1 MSSSLLNVVP
11 SLSTAS
17 DSACSATS
25 PLVFLLA
32 ALVKFLCKAL
42 KLPRVLPAILASVNK
57 AAAISLLVT
66 PYLPIILVIWSK
78 LSSDILLVM
87 LSNLSLTR
95 SFAWSGAVKD
105 FNVTLSPITSG
116 SSTSLSVLSFNPATI
131 SDTAAVVLSNMS
143 KLIVGSMT
151 SSSRFIFLKKPLALS
166 DCLITSESMPLI
178 LPFLG
183 PFLYLNIALSPYIFV
198 IPLAKF
204 SLMSS
209 D

>member
-11 SLSTAS
+11 NLSTAS

-32 ALVKFLCKAL
+32 ALVKFFCRAL

-66 PYLPIILVIWSK
+66 PYLPIILVIWSR
-78 LSSDILLVM
+78 LSSDMLLVI
-87 LSNLSLTR
+87 LSSLSLTR
-95 SFAWSGAVKD
+95 SFAWSGEVKD
-105 FNVTLSPITSG
+105 FSVTPSPITSG

-143 KLIVGSMT
+143 KLIVGSIT
-151 SSSRFIFLKKPLALS
+151 SSSKFMFLKKPLALS

-178 LPFLG
+178 LPFLE
-183 PFLYLNIALSPYIFV
+183 PLVYLIIAFSP
-198 IPLAKF
+198 
-204 SLMSS
+204 
-209 D
+209 